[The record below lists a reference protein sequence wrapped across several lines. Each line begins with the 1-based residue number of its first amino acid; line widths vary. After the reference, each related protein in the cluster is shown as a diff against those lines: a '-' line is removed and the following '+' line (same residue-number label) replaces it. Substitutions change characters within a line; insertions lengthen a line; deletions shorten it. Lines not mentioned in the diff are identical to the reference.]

1 MRQIGTLPDPQQA
14 QRFADYLLT
23 QGITTKIDTHDGV
36 ATLWVREE
44 DQVPRASEEL
54 ATFTREPESER
65 YAAAVPEAQSLR
77 REAERK
83 EKQFRR
89 NLIDVRRRWGSAGAT
104 GRRPVTNVLIGISVL
119 VAVLTSFG
127 KDDADGRVRPVTN
140 LLLSSPYYDM
150 NGGAYSYKGLQ
161 EVRHGQVWRLVT
173 PIFIH
178 YGPMHLLFNM
188 MWLHQLAGLVE
199 IRRGSLHFAGI
210 VLAIALCSNMA
221 QYAATGTGF
230 GGMSGVVFGVFG
242 YVWMKSRFDPGAGL
256 YIDRQNVVLMLIW
269 GLVCTTGLMGPIA
282 NWAHGV
288 GLATG
293 MAIGYAPVAW
303 RKISRQ

>member
-23 QGITTKIDTHDGV
+23 QGITTKVDTHDGV

-54 ATFTREPESER
+54 ANFTREPDSER
-65 YAAAVPEAQSLR
+65 YVAAVPEAKSLR
-77 REAERK
+77 REMERK

-89 NLIDVRRRWGSAGAT
+89 NLIDVRRRWSSAGAT
-104 GRRPVTNVLIGISVL
+104 GPRPVTNVLIGISVL

-127 KDDADGRVRPVTN
+127 KPDADGRERPLTS
-140 LLLSSPYYDM
+140 LLLSSPYAY
-150 NGGAYSYKGLQ
+150 NGLR
-161 EVRHGQVWRLVT
+161 EVREGQVWRLLT

-178 YGPMHLLFNM
+178 YGPLHLIFNM
-188 MWLHQLAGLVE
+188 MWLHRLGGQLE
-199 IRRGSLHFAGI
+199 IRRGSWRFVGI
-210 VLAIALCSNMA
+210 VLIVALISNMA
-221 QYAATGTGF
+221 EYLAKGSGG
-230 GGMSGVVFGVFG
+230 GGMSGVVYGLFG
-242 YVWMKSRFDPGAGL
+242 YIWMKSRFDPGAGL
-256 YIDRQNVVLMLIW
+256 FVDRQTVLLMLVW
-269 GLVCTTGLMGPIA
+269 AVFCTTGWIGPIG

-303 RKISRQ
+303 RRISRQ

>member
-54 ATFTREPESER
+54 ATFTREPDSER
-65 YAAAVPEAQSLR
+65 YAAAVPQAQSLR
-77 REAERK
+77 READRK

-104 GRRPVTNVLIGISVL
+104 GPRPVTNSLIGICV
-119 VAVLTSFG
+119 VAT
-127 KDDADGRVRPVTN
+127 
-140 LLLSSPYYDM
+140 LLSDFGDGPL
-150 NGGAYSYKGLQ
+150 AYSLFISKYVHQHYTLGTLS
-161 EVRHGQVWRLVT
+161 EVWQGQVWRLVT
-173 PIFIH
+173 PIFMH
-178 YGPMHLLFNM
+178 GGPLHLIFNLLL
-188 MWLHQLAGLVE
+188 LHQIGPRIESRLRSTRFVMLVV
-199 IRRGSLHFAGI
+199 GI
-210 VLAIALCSNMA
+210 AVISNIA
-221 QYAATGTGF
+221 QYLAQGPSFLGI
-230 GGMSGVVFGVFG
+230 SGVDFGLFG
-242 YVWMKSRFDPGAGL
+242 FLWMKSRYDPATGMMIDQQTVVSILVFGAL
-256 YIDRQNVVLMLIW
+256 CL
-269 GLVCTTGLMGPIA
+269 TGLMGPIA

-303 RKISRQ
+303 RRISRR